1 MGKGAKGK
9 SVFEFIYTAI
19 LETGCRF
26 AFWDA
31 TAVATATQ

>member
-9 SVFEFIYTAI
+9 SAFEFIYTAI
-19 LETGCRF
+19 LETGYRF

-31 TAVATATQ
+31 ITVATATQ